1 MTVLTDVDG
10 VLLNW
15 NFAFHRWMKK
25 QGYTPVR
32 DDSYELDVCYGL
44 GVIETIKLC
53 ECFNASAEMGF
64 LEPLHDARYW
74 VRRLC
79 HRHNVKFHAITS
91 MGLDHYGGKLRE
103 MNLRFVFGKVAFEKI
118 VILGCGA
125 DKTEALSEYSGSGLF
140 WLEDNIH
147 NAQVG
152 ASLGLRSL
160 LFDREYNQKRLKNEL
175 FTRIKNWKEF
185 SSILIQSDK

>member
-25 QGYTPVR
+25 HGYTPVR
-32 DDSYELDVCYGL
+32 DDTYDLALCYGL
-44 GVIETIKLC
+44 DVPKTIKLC
-53 ECFNASAEMGF
+53 ERFNASAEMGF

-74 VRRLC
+74 VRRLH
-79 HRHNVKFHAITS
+79 HRYNVKFHAITS
-91 MGLDHYGGKLRE
+91 MGLDYYGGKLRN
-103 MNLRFVFGKVAFEKI
+103 MNLRSAFGKNTFEKI
-118 VILGCGA
+118 TILGCDS
-125 DKTEALSEYSGSGLF
+125 DKTEALSAYSGSGLF
-140 WLEDNIH
+140 WLEDNVH

-160 LFDREYNQKRLKNEL
+160 LFNREYNQKRLKNEM
-175 FTRIKNWKEF
+175 FTRIGNWKEF
-185 SSILIQSDK
+185 MSILIQSQ